1 MNAPGWLVLLLVFGA
16 VVAIVMLVAAAATD
30 AVAQRLRTRLLA
42 LKDVDESEPLGA
54 IRARYLRQLPPW
66 ERWLEQQPG
75 MLVLARLIE
84 QAGHTVPAYRVA
96 FLCLVLA
103 VVAGVLVGAALRH
116 PLAGLVAAAL
126 IGFLPLAKLMLDRS
140 ERLRKFEEQLPDA
153 LDLMTRSLRAGNPL
167 LESFKFVAD
176 EMQPPLAADF
186 SHAWSNINFGVSMK
200 GSLLNL
206 LERAPSVSLRA
217 MVTAILVQRETGGN
231 LAEVLDKITDVLRA
245 RAKFQRRLKTL
256 TAEGRMSAWVLAL
269 MPFGMSGVLAVSSP
283 EYLPMLLNDPL
294 GVKLIIGSLVM
305 MSVGIF
311 WISRIVRIRV

>member
-1 MNAPGWLVLLLVFGA
+1 MNMPGWMVLLLVFGV
-16 VVAIVMLVAAAATD
+16 VVAMVLLLANAATD

-42 LKDVDESEPLGA
+42 LKDVDESEPSGA

-75 MLVLARLIE
+75 MPAMARLIE

-96 FLCLVLA
+96 FMCLVLA
-103 VVAGVLVGAALRH
+103 VVAGVLAGVAVRH
-116 PLAGLVAAAL
+116 PIAGLIAAAL
-126 IGFLPLAKLMLDRS
+126 AGFLPLGKLMLDRG
-140 ERLRKFEEQLPDA
+140 ERLRKFEQQLPDA

-186 SHAWSNINFGVSMK
+186 NHTWSNINFGVSMK

-206 LERAPSVSLRA
+206 LERSPSVSLRA
-217 MVTAILVQRETGGN
+217 MVTAVLVQRETGGN
-231 LAEVLDKITDVLRA
+231 LAELLDKIADVLRA
-245 RAKFQRRLKTL
+245 RAKFQRRLKSL
-256 TAEGRMSAWVLAL
+256 TAEGRMSAWVLSL
-269 MPFGMSGVLAVSSP
+269 MPFGLSGVLALTSP
-283 EYLPMLLNDPL
+283 GYLPMLFNDPL
-294 GVKLIIGSLVM
+294 GMKLIMAALAL

-311 WISRIVRIRV
+311 WIGRIVKIRV

>member
-1 MNAPGWLVLLLVFGA
+1 MNIPGWVVILLVFGA
-16 VVAIVMLVAAAATD
+16 VVAIVLLLAVAATD
-30 AVAQRLRTRLLA
+30 AVKQRLRTRLLA
-42 LKDVDESEPLGA
+42 LKEVDESEPSGA

-75 MLVLARLIE
+75 MLSLARLIE

-103 VVAGVLVGAALRH
+103 FVAGVLVGAAMRH
-116 PLAGLVAAAL
+116 PIAGLAAAAL
-126 IGFLPLAKLMLDRS
+126 VGFLPLGKLMLDRS
-140 ERLRKFEEQLPDA
+140 ERLRKFEQQLPDA

-167 LESFKFVAD
+167 LESFKFAAD

-186 SHAWSNINFGVSMK
+186 GQAWSNINFGVSMK

-206 LERAPSVSLRA
+206 LERSPSVSLRA

-269 MPFGMSGVLAVSSP
+269 MPFGLSGLLAATSP
-283 EYLPMLLNDPL
+283 GYLPMLFNDPL
-294 GVKLIIGSLVM
+294 GVKLILAALAL

-311 WISRIVRIRV
+311 WISRIIKIRV